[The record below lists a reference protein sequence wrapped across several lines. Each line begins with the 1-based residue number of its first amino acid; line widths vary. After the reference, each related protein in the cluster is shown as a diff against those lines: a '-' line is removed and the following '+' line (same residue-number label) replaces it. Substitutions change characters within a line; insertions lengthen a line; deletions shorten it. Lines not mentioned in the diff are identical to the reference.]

1 MRLHGNATTLIRWLK
16 CFSSFSGL
24 TFSWRGHDQIVRND
38 TVRGARKR
46 TRLPVSWTETSL
58 IDCCEELS
66 RCSLATGWV
75 RGGEALNPRRLLGG
89 HDGGRGAVGTRNLT
103 ETQTTKL
110 EEIFNF
116 TERARSIPTFS
127 DICFT
132 KRDAHDVMSMA
143 YGTRL
148 CQQFYAQIAPLPF
161 PHTFIAEWP
170 NVESVSSE
178 VRLLPTSSFIIHP
191 NQVYLASHGSR
202 PSMSKPGRTH
212 SG

>member
-1 MRLHGNATTLIRWLK
+1 MP
-16 CFSSFSGL
+16 
-24 TFSWRGHDQIVRND
+24 D
-38 TVRGARKR
+38 
-46 TRLPVSWTETSL
+46 SWTETSL

-66 RCSLATGWV
+66 RCSLATGCA
-75 RGGEALNPRRLLGG
+75 RGGEARNPRRLLGG

-110 EEIFNF
+110 EEILNF

-148 CQQFYAQIAPLPF
+148 CQQFFAQIAPLSF
-161 PHTFIAEWP
+161 PHTLLLSGRMLKASPPKSVFSHFLFHHP
-170 NVESVSSE
+170 TKPSVLSVSWKSSFDVKTRTHSE
-178 VRLLPTSSFIIHP
+178 VRFGGLATPQHPQGLKTSTIHP
-191 NQVYLASHGSR
+191 QRVPPYDRRCARLCAQAVGVACLV
-202 PSMSKPGRTH
+202 P
-212 SG
+212 